1 MESQLRAP
9 GIPSPWGKVV
19 DVCRHLAQGRV
30 CKRGGT
36 GGQDLFWAS
45 PSFCLPGEF
54 FYWAPLRH
62 NGKDGEVSVPVPD
75 FRHREL
81 MATAPLPHGSLG
93 HELPEEWQ
101 GRSAGSVQHTQ
112 MFWCQPALGKSF
124 FQ

>member
-1 MESQLRAP
+1 MCAVTWPR
-9 GIPSPWGKVV
+9 
-19 DVCRHLAQGRV
+19 DVSARGVTQVAKTSFGHLHPFAFLG
-30 CKRGGT
+30 
-36 GGQDLFWAS
+36 S
-45 PSFCLPGEF
+45 F